1 MRLASALN
9 AAHPRLP
16 ADRWA
21 LFLLLRS
28 VPGWEQKQSTVLFLA
43 GSGGKTVVESRALH
57 AAVLSPKAAVPW
69 EPRRQHRRATKPPVC
84 LRGANQLPGHV
95 MPPSVRLPTVPKI
108 LCSEPGSPGA
118 PHRLFLPGR
127 QKPPP
132 RLLVPPAA
140 EGGGRSSPPLTS
152 HPLHRWHVPPVAL
165 VLFHPL
171 FPPLCPCSCL
181 SPHLL
186 CSAGASLLCFP
197 CSWQVFWLRGLPS
210 SQRVRRRI
218 RSSSASDQIGLNG
231 PEMTA
236 LGSLQALAS
245 ETTKRGVHG
254 AADSQKA
261 HQAP

>member
-1 MRLASALN
+1 MHLASALN

-152 HPLHRWHVPPVAL
+152 HPLHRWHVPPPWL
-165 VLFHPL
+165 WCCFIPSFL
-171 FPPLCPCSCL
+171 PCARAAACLPTSCA
-181 SPHLL
+181 PQAPR
-186 CSAGASLLCFP
+186 CSAFL
-197 CSWQVFWLRGLPS
+197 
-210 SQRVRRRI
+210 
-218 RSSSASDQIGLNG
+218 
-231 PEMTA
+231 A
-236 LGSLQALAS
+236 LGRYFGCVAFQAHKGYGDGS
-245 ETTKRGVHG
+245 E
-254 AADSQKA
+254 AALHLIRLD
-261 HQAP
+261 